1 VYEKIL
7 VSLDGSKQSE
17 CVLDH
22 VRILAK
28 GCSIPKVVLLRVIEP
43 FPPAAATYVGDDKVK
58 DIQKRSVAAAE
69 EYLSYLGDGLRTF
82 CGGLETVVVEGK
94 AGAGYEILEYAKKHG
109 VDLIAMSTHGQSGLI
124 RATIG
129 SVTRHVI
136 DNWTGPTLVVSPAGC
151 RP

>member
-22 VRILAK
+22 VRVLAK

-43 FPPAAATYVGDDKVK
+43 FPPAAVNYVGDDMVK
-58 DIQKRSVAAAE
+58 DVQKKSVAAAE

-82 CGGLETVVVEGK
+82 CGGLETVVVEGN
-94 AGAGYEILEYAKKHG
+94 AGHEILEYAKKHG
-109 VDLIAMSTHGQSGLI
+109 VDLIAMTTHGQSGLL

-151 RP
+151 RS